1 MSCTIAFGCPPVVGA
16 RQRLFDRFFI
26 CQNGRGSDGPPV
38 PMKIICHCCAAS
50 SSLHGAEMTVVESMA
65 FSQ

>member
-1 MSCTIAFGCPPVVGA
+1 
-16 RQRLFDRFFI
+16 
-26 CQNGRGSDGPPV
+26 
-38 PMKIICHCCAAS
+38 MKIICHCCAAS